1 MLYLYTRGIENNWNW
16 YYALLLQNNFYG
28 TQTMLRK
35 RKRRR
40 RKGKKSSWN
49 ELRENRPIVFCGHPV
64 RNGWLRL
71 ANATDRYVIIFASY
85 RIRCWLNGYVR
96 RVPFHPFHRR
106 TYTAL
111 LYRVIVTRASNF
123 RDLLNSILLN
133 DDSPSF
139 SLSLSLSSVRDNPIT
154 RSENIFPWSEDTF
167 SNPSLSKN
175 SS

>member
-1 MLYLYTRGIENNWNW
+1 MLYYCKIISMERKLDARKRR
-16 YYALLLQNNFYG
+16 
-28 TQTMLRK
+28 RK

-40 RKGKKSSWN
+40 RRGKKSRWN
-49 ELRENRPIVFCGHPV
+49 ELRENGPIVFCGHPV

-123 RDLLNSILLN
+123 TDLLNSIPPMMIRL
-133 DDSPSF
+133 
-139 SLSLSLSSVRDNPIT
+139 SLSLSLLCTRDPIT
-154 RSENIFPWSEDTF
+154 RSENILPVWK
-167 SNPSLSKN
+167 SNQLCAYRIRIPPKIAPSYFFFTVD
-175 SS
+175 

>member
-1 MLYLYTRGIENNWNW
+1 MLYYCKIISMERNLD
-16 YYALLLQNNFYG
+16 A
-28 TQTMLRK
+28 RK

-40 RKGKKSSWN
+40 RRRGKKSPWN

-123 RDLLNSILLN
+123 RDLLNSIPPN
-133 DDSPSF
+133 DDSPQFLF
-139 SLSLSLSSVRDNPIT
+139 SLSLSLSSSTILFYRQ
-154 RSENIFPWSEDTF
+154 SL
-167 SNPSLSKN
+167 LSKDFTLAQICYRISFRKN
-175 SS
+175 NLYFSFYFITL